1 MDIGMGLPFPKM
13 AKARRNE
20 VIVFAWIVYRS
31 RKHRD
36 AVNAKVMKDKRMLA
50 MCDPKKLPFEIK
62 RMACGGFKVL
72 VEA

>member
-1 MDIGMGLPFPKM
+1 
-13 AKARRNE
+13 
-20 VIVFAWIVYRS
+20 
-31 RKHRD
+31 
-36 AVNAKVMKDKRMLA
+36 MKDKRMLA